1 MRVTGTDIVQFDVFR
16 FNAVPETTA
25 ALNWIQAADGNWLA
39 VDRGATNDVYKSKV
53 TFYGTETE
61 VDNIID
67 QFEANR
73 AGGTNYFTLSQ
84 FNIIEDQIF
93 GADIYYTSGMDAT
106 IVKWDK
112 RKQKQFKSYTWSC
125 TMQLI
130 EDPYPYSG
138 TPSLPTLKP
147 LIGYQGDSTWT
158 IKKLDTYD
166 NTFTY
171 IDHEKDTGIFEGTFI
186 LGQTDM
192 KNFRRYLLSTI
203 RGGDM
208 IIADIAGVTNPFG
221 SKRGGYPITVKV
233 LDFKDELI
241 NINFWRI
248 KMKLAEVV

>member
-16 FNAVPETTA
+16 FSNTPETFP
-25 ALNWIQAADGNWLA
+25 ALNWVQTADNNWVA
-39 VDRGATNDVYKSKV
+39 VDRGADNDVYQSKLV
-53 TFYGTETE
+53 FYGTETE

-73 AGGTNYFTLSQ
+73 AGETNYFILSQ
-84 FNIIEDQIF
+84 FNEVDDQIF
-93 GADIYYTSGMDAT
+93 GADIDYSGTVDAT
-106 IVKWDK
+106 IVKWGK
-112 RKQKQFKSYTWSC
+112 RKQKNFKVFTWDC
-125 TMQLI
+125 TVQLI

-147 LIGYQGDSTWT
+147 IIGYQADSNWS
-158 IKKLDTYD
+158 IIKLDTYD

-171 IDHEKDTGIFEGTFI
+171 IDHDKDSGIFEGTFI

-208 IIADIAGVTNPFG
+208 TISGVSGVTDPFG
-221 SKRGGYPITVKV
+221 PKRGGYPITVKV
-233 LDFKDELI
+233 LDFKDEMI
-241 NINFWRI
+241 NINFWKI
-248 KMKLAEVV
+248 KMKLAEVI